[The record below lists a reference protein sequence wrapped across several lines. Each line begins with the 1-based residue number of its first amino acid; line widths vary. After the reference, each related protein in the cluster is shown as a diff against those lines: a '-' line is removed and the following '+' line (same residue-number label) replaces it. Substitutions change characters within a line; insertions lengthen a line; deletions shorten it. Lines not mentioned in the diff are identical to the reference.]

1 MKKNIPEL
9 IVKIDNT
16 NIFITAGKY
25 DEQDNFEILEKLILP
40 IIGFNDNKITD
51 LEKITDLIKKNILV
65 LEQKIGFTFKNLI
78 IILNNFDISFL
89 NLSGFKKLNGTQIS
103 KENITYILNSLKSC
117 VEELENNKKI
127 IHIFNSEYK
136 LDQLKIDNLPIGLFG
151 DFYSHELS
159 MCLIK
164 KNDLKNLENI
174 FEACNLNIKKIFLNS
189 FVEGSLI
196 SENNPNVENFFQ
208 IQINDNKSKIF
219 YFENGSLKFEQE
231 FSFGTKIILKDIIK
245 ITSLKLENINL
256 ILDDLNVKN
265 NIEEKKLLE
274 KKYFFNNQNYT
285 KIKEKLIH
293 EIIEARIQELSN
305 LILLENINLENL
317 IKKTNSIFLGISN
330 ELHQK
335 AFRNFFE
342 HYLSKKDQAVKPI
355 CNLDQENLARSA
367 VKISKFGWK
376 KEAIPVPAHQKSI
389 ISRFFDAIFG

>member
-164 KNDLKNLENI
+164 KMI
-174 FEACNLNIKKIFLNS
+174 
-189 FVEGSLI
+189 
-196 SENNPNVENFFQ
+196 
-208 IQINDNKSKIF
+208 
-219 YFENGSLKFEQE
+219 
-231 FSFGTKIILKDIIK
+231 
-245 ITSLKLENINL
+245 
-256 ILDDLNVKN
+256 
-265 NIEEKKLLE
+265 
-274 KKYFFNNQNYT
+274 
-285 KIKEKLIH
+285 
-293 EIIEARIQELSN
+293 
-305 LILLENINLENL
+305 
-317 IKKTNSIFLGISN
+317 
-330 ELHQK
+330 
-335 AFRNFFE
+335 
-342 HYLSKKDQAVKPI
+342 
-355 CNLDQENLARSA
+355 
-367 VKISKFGWK
+367 
-376 KEAIPVPAHQKSI
+376 
-389 ISRFFDAIFG
+389 

>member
-1 MKKNIPEL
+1 MKNNIPEL

-16 NIFITAGKY
+16 NIFFIAGKY
-25 DEQDNFEILEKLILP
+25 DEQDNFETLEKLILP
-40 IIGFNDNKITD
+40 IVGFDDNKITD
-51 LEKITDLIKKNILV
+51 LEKITDLIKKNILI
-65 LEQKIGFTFKNLI
+65 LEQKISFTFKNLI

-117 VEELENNKKI
+117 VEEFENNKKI

-136 LDQLKIDNLPIGLFG
+136 LDKLKIDNLPIGLFG

-159 MCLIK
+159 MSLIK

-189 FVEGSLI
+189 FVEGSLT

-208 IQINDNKSKIF
+208 IQINDNRSKIF

-245 ITSLKLENINL
+245 VTSLKLENVNL
-256 ILDDLNVKN
+256 ILDDLDIKN
-265 NIEEKKLLE
+265 NIEEKKLLD
-274 KKYFFNNQNYT
+274 KKYFLNDQNYR

-305 LILLENINLENL
+305 IILLENINLENL
-317 IKKTNSIFLGISN
+317 LKKANSIFLGISN

-342 HYLSKKDQAVKPI
+342 NYLSKKKQTIKPI
-355 CNLDQENLARSA
+355 YNLDQENLAKCA
-367 VKISKFGWK
+367 VRISKFGWK